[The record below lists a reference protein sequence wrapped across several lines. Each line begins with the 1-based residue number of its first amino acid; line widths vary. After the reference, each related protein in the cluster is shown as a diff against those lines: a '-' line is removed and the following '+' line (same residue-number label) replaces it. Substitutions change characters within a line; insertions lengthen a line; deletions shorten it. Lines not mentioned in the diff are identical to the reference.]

1 MSREAKKWRM
11 TQLEPTQIQSAET
24 PKRTSRTLSV
34 CSREWLIDTWEKN
47 RFTEKAPWATGLT
60 TDIRTFKIL
69 ASRNGRRH
77 TIELSNGFG
86 FAHSFHSKPGGCRI
100 HSSLDQS
107 NSSAFS
113 RRRSSRSKLFQPRWF
128 RCSWVSSWW
137 SSVLWLVSSIS
148 SHLINNSSSHC
159 WTLLPSQ
166 FSWWWS
172 SSMRSPNLTSS
183 CGLRTNLDIWARN
196 LSQLATQA
204 KKINSESPL
213 HQRVKRM
220 MTGLAGSSWLSMLKA
235 IPSCSRRLNSN

>member
-1 MSREAKKWRM
+1 MAMAITMNLVHLDATK
-11 TQLEPTQIQSAET
+11 IQSRKNA
-24 PKRTSRTLSV
+24 KRTSRTLSA
-34 CSREWLIDTWEKN
+34 CCREWLIDTWEKN

-60 TDIRTFKIL
+60 TGTRTFKIL

-77 TIELSNGFG
+77 TIKLSYGFDVVHG
-86 FAHSFHSKPGGCRI
+86 FHSKPGGCHT

-113 RRRSSRSKLFQPRWF
+113 RRRSSKSKLFQPQWF

-137 SSVLWLVSSIS
+137 SSVPWSDSSIS

-159 WTLLPSQ
+159 WTLLSSQ

-213 HQRVKRM
+213 HQKVKKM